1 MTRLLGIDFG
11 EKRIGLALSDPTG
24 TIASP
29 LSTIQRRRGK
39 RMPLRAVEEVARE
52 HSVEAVVVGLPLDL
66 EGREN
71 QWCSEV
77 RAAGDELARRLDVPV
92 SYVDE
97 RMTSRR
103 AERAV
108 RGIGLPRTKREEKGR
123 IDAAAAALV
132 LQSWLDR
139 PSAS

>member
-1 MTRLLGIDFG
+1 MTRSLGIDFG

-29 LSTIQRRRGK
+29 LSTIHRRRGK
-39 RMPLRAVEEVARE
+39 RVPLKAVEEVARE
-52 HSVEAVVVGLPLDL
+52 HGVQAVVVGLPLDL
-66 EGREN
+66 EGNEN
-71 QWCSEV
+71 AWCAEV

-97 RMTSRR
+97 RMTSVR
-103 AERAV
+103 AQRAV
-108 RGIGLPRTKREEKGR
+108 RSIGLPRAKRKEKAR

-132 LQSWLDR
+132 LQSWLDGTR
-139 PSAS
+139 GP